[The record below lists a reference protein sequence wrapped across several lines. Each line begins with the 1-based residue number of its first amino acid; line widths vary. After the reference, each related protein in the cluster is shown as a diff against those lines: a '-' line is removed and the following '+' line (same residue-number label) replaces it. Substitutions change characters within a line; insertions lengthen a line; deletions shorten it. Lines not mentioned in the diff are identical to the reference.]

1 LGDKLLISNKLNA
14 FMELEFVNRNIN
26 LQMLFKEI
34 ERGFVI
40 AKDFKILRKKLEK
53 ESFFMAFDC
62 PSIPGVVRVIVEGSP
77 ERFLVKFFLKEDRL
91 LSLISYIG
99 IPFGTGY
106 LYLRNVKKME
116 NFRRL
121 EKEFYEFLSKVVV
134 SLENSAGKP
143 S

>member
-1 LGDKLLISNKLNA
+1 MV
-14 FMELEFVNRNIN
+14 MELEFVNRNVN
-26 LQMLFKEI
+26 LQMLVEEI

-40 AKDFKILRKKLEK
+40 VKGFKILRKEFGD
-53 ESFFMAFDC
+53 ENFFMVFDC
-62 PSIPGVVRVIVEGSP
+62 PFIPGVVRVIVEGSP

-134 SLENSAGKP
+134 SLENSAGMP